1 MLTKTSTIK
10 WGSFSSKHKNYIRK
24 AIKNQMNVAEG
35 AIRSGKTID
44 HCIIA
49 AIYLENCPDKIHL
62 ASGSSIANAKLNI
75 GDCNGYGLEH
85 LFRGRCHW
93 GKYKDN
99 EALYIDYTRNGQ
111 KIVIFAGG
119 GKADSYKKILGN
131 SYGLWIAT
139 EINQHYDSDDSETSF
154 IKVAFGRQVAAIQPK
169 VLWDLNPSNPN
180 HRIYSDYIDKYLTS
194 YIGGYNYEHFTIY
207 DNATISPERRKQI
220 ESNYDVNSVWY
231 KRDILG
237 QRCIAEGLIYPQFA
251 DNNEEF
257 LFEYVNDEIGEEPTF
272 PLERVIKQSEIWYI
286 RIGIDFGNNKSSHTF
301 VATAFS
307 YNLRKVV
314 VVEEQ
319 KILGSL
325 NLTPTQLD
333 DRFESFINLVYN
345 KYHKPLVC
353 RCDSAETTLING
365 FKARILKHGI
375 FYAQVKNAIK
385 SAIIDRIHLTVRL
398 MGSHRFGICKDC
410 VNLIDA
416 FNTAVWDNKKPDER
430 EDITGAMNPVDML
443 DAFEYS
449 IEEDKNNLI
458 NLNN

>member
-75 GDCNGYGLEH
+75 GDCNGFGLEH

-154 IKVAFGRQVAAIQPK
+154 IKVAFGRQVAAIEPK

-220 ESNYDVNSVWY
+220 ESNYDVNSIWY

-257 LFEYVNDEIGEEPTF
+257 TYEYVNDEIGEEPTY
-272 PLERVIKQSEIWYI
+272 PLERVIRQSEIWYI

-333 DRFESFINLVYN
+333 DRFESFVNLVYN
-345 KYHKPLVC
+345 KYHKPIVC

-365 FKARILKHGI
+365 FKARVLKHGL
-375 FYAQVKNAIK
+375 FYVSVKNAIK

-416 FNTAVWDNKKPDER
+416 FNTAVWDTKNPDER
-430 EDITGAMNPVDML
+430 EDITGANNPVDML

>member
-1 MLTKTSTIK
+1 MIQTNKIQ
-10 WGSFSSKHKNYIRK
+10 WGKFSLKHKKYIRD
-24 AIKNQMNVAEG
+24 ALDNQMSVAEG

-49 AIYLENCPDKIHL
+49 AIYLETCPDKIHL

-75 GDCNGYGLEH
+75 GDCNGFGLEH

-99 EALYIDYTRNGQ
+99 EALYIDFTKTGR
-111 KIVIFAGG
+111 KVVVFAGG

-139 EINQHYDSDDSETSF
+139 EINQHYDSDDSKTSF
-154 IKVAFGRQVAAIQPK
+154 IKVAIGRLIAAKKPK
-169 VLWDLNPSNPN
+169 ILWDLNPSDPN
-180 HRIYSDYIDKYLTS
+180 HKIYSDYIDKYLNS
-194 YIGGYNYEHFTIY
+194 YVGGYNYEHFTIY
-207 DNATISPERRKQI
+207 DNATITPERRMQI
-220 ESNYDVNSVWY
+220 ESNYDVNTVWY

-251 DNNEEF
+251 DNNEPF
-257 LFEYVNDEIGEEPTF
+257 IYEYISDEANETSTLPEERT
-272 PLERVIKQSEIWYI
+272 LKQSEIWYV
-286 RIGIDFGNNKSSHTF
+286 RIGIDFGNNQSSHTF

-333 DRFESFINLVYN
+333 DRFEVFTQMVYS
-345 KYHKPLVC
+345 KYHKPLTC
-353 RCDSAETTLING
+353 RCDSTETTLING
-365 FKARILKHGI
+365 FKARILKRGM
-375 FYAQVKNAIK
+375 FYVIVKNAIK
-385 SAIIDRIHLTVRL
+385 SAIINRIHLTVRL
-398 MGSHRFGICKDC
+398 MGAHKFGVCKHC
-410 VNLIDA
+410 VNMIDA
-416 FNTAVWDNKKPDER
+416 FNRAVWDTKNPDER
-430 EDITGAMNPVDML
+430 EDITGAKNPVDML

-458 NLNN
+458 NIN